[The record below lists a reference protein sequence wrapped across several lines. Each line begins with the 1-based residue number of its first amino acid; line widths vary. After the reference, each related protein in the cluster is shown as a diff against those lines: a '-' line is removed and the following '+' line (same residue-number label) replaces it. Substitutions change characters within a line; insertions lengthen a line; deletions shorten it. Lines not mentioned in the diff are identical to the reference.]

1 MNIKE
6 YFWERSFKPKDFYY
20 NILEENYPKGYEKDG
35 EYYKSI
41 FLCYDYSS
49 DLVHECVK
57 TFEELKNNNFAFVNM
72 QYAMVFHFSKVL
84 GYDYR
89 CLLDFYKQTYINKD
103 YQNLYRVWEELNKF
117 LLKNYNTSNSND
129 FITLTL
135 LLTVYNTNIISIKDL
150 YRYNDYQDLMFAMSV
165 FKALTIKY

>member
-72 QYAMVFHFSKVL
+72 
-84 GYDYR
+84 
-89 CLLDFYKQTYINKD
+89 
-103 YQNLYRVWEELNKF
+103 
-117 LLKNYNTSNSND
+117 
-129 FITLTL
+129 
-135 LLTVYNTNIISIKDL
+135 
-150 YRYNDYQDLMFAMSV
+150 
-165 FKALTIKY
+165 